1 MTPCDQVKYPPMYC
15 SRRCAGVAH
24 RGVGHPLWK
33 GGWRVNDQG
42 YVLVYRP
49 EHPQADAKGLVR
61 EHRLVMEQMIGRY
74 LRPEEVVHHDDDN
87 GQNNDPGNLRLFASN
102 AEHKAY
108 EMRERKRDEM
118 GRLVPV
124 GGAA

>member
-1 MTPCDQVKYPPMYC
+1 
-15 SRRCAGVAH
+15 
-24 RGVGHPLWK
+24 
-33 GGWRVNDQG
+33 
-42 YVLVYRP
+42 VYRP
-49 EHPQADAKGLVR
+49 EHPQADAKGRMR
-61 EHRLVMEQMIGRY
+61 EHRLIMEQVIGRY

-87 GQNNDPGNLRLFASN
+87 GSNNDPANLRLFANN

-118 GRLVPV
+118 GRLVPI